1 MNSLSCRLIPDA
13 LTAENPNQVK
23 RVIFCTGRVYY
34 DLLKARRDRKLDHD
48 IAISRIEQVHI
59 CSSVFPELL
68 FVTTVSF
75 CRFQISPFP
84 YDLVKAECAKYP
96 NAELVWAQE
105 EHKNQGCWTYVQP
118 RFDTAINS
126 TRDFR

>member
-1 MNSLSCRLIPDA
+1 MNSSLSCRLIPDA

-59 CSSVFPELL
+59 CSSVF
-68 FVTTVSF
+68 
-75 CRFQISPFP
+75 FQN
-84 YDLVKAECAKYP
+84 YYL
-96 NAELVWAQE
+96 
-105 EHKNQGCWTYVQP
+105 
-118 RFDTAINS
+118 
-126 TRDFR
+126 